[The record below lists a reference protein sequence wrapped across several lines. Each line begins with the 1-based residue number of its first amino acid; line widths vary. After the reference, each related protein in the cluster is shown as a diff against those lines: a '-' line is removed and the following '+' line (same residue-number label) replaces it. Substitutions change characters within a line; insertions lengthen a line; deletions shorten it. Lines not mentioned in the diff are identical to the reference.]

1 MFLMIL
7 DEEMQKSSLALKA
20 SNWNTFAAAVH
31 KMKPNFG
38 YLKLH
43 KGEDLCRKLE
53 FEARS
58 NPEKKAITQLFQELE
73 NFVEEVIPEVKNHLE
88 TTYPN

>member
-1 MFLMIL
+1 MFLIIL

-20 SNWNTFAAAVH
+20 SNWSTFAATVH

-53 FEARS
+53 FEARI

-73 NFVEEVIPEVKNHLE
+73 NFVEEVIPVVKYHME
-88 TTYPN
+88 TTYPD